1 MRASYV
7 EPILKQHTFPSA
19 DDGCRWAGA
28 ATSIALV
35 HVGKT
40 GGESLVNMLQGAG
53 VAFTW
58 IHDPGAFM
66 VFDDPHRDPA
76 EECWWPPQVALA
88 SEHSTTSSRR
98 ATFPVTAATVASGDA
113 LRAHQPDFARS
124 PTKFSTE
131 YRSGV
136 GVGRIIESACIHGT
150 REPRLIDV
158 LVQPLNETCPPVC
171 VWHAA
176 VAYCSVALW
185 LESTC

>member
-1 MRASYV
+1 MAAAGGARVRAQRYIITPRDV
-7 EPILKQHTFPSA
+7 PS
-19 DDGCRWAGA
+19 
-28 ATSIALV
+28 
-35 HVGKT
+35 
-40 GGESLVNMLQGAG
+40 
-53 VAFTW
+53 
-58 IHDPGAFM
+58 
-66 VFDDPHRDPA
+66 HRCD
-76 EECWWPPQVALA
+76 
-88 SEHSTTSSRR
+88 R
-98 ATFPVTAATVASGDA
+98 VASGDA

-150 REPRLIDV
+150 RKPRLIDV
-158 LVQPLNETCPPVC
+158 LVQPLKPVPMWVW